1 MLEERMTG
9 LKREVVGY
17 AGLVESMVDKAIS
30 GLLQKRREVLAEVI
44 ERDEPRANALEIEM
58 DDLCTGLIA
67 QYEPKARDLRTI
79 LMVLKMSNDFE
90 RVGDHAVNIAESG
103 LYLMDRPP
111 VKPYIDIPRMAEV
124 TIKML
129 RDSITAFVSEDAGL
143 AKSVCERDSVVD
155 DLRIQ
160 ILRELITY
168 MASDPA
174 TIERAL
180 HLIRVSGN
188 LERIADLATN
198 ACEDVIF
205 MVEGRVIK
213 HHHYEESDD
222 RKKPPDAG
230 VAT

>member
-1 MLEERMTG
+1 MLEERITS
-9 LKREVVGY
+9 LKREIVEY
-17 AGLVESMVDKAIS
+17 AGLVEGMVNKS
-30 GLLQKRREVLAEVI
+30 VTGLLEKHREMLTEVI
-44 ERDEPRANALEIEM
+44 ERDEPRANSLEIEM
-58 DDLCTGLIA
+58 DDLCTALIA

-90 RVGDHAVNIAESG
+90 RMGDHAVNIAESG
-103 LYLMDRPP
+103 VYLMDRPP

-129 RDSITAFVSEDAGL
+129 RDSITAFVNEDAGL
-143 AKSVCERDSVVD
+143 AKSVCERDSIVD
-155 DLRIQ
+155 ELRIQ

-213 HHHYEESDD
+213 HHHFEESGG
-222 RKKPPDAG
+222 RP
-230 VAT
+230 T

>member
-1 MLEERMTG
+1 MLEERVTG
-9 LKREVVGY
+9 LKREIVEY
-17 AGLVESMVDKAIS
+17 AGLVEGMINKAVS
-30 GLLQKRREVLAEVI
+30 GLLEKRRDVLTEVI

-58 DDLCTGLIA
+58 DDRCTALIA

-79 LMVLKMSNDFE
+79 LMVLKMGNDFE
-90 RVGDHAVNIAESG
+90 RMGDHAVNIAESG

-129 RDSITAFVSEDAGL
+129 RDSITAFINEDAGL
-143 AKSVCERDSVVD
+143 AKSVCERDSIVD

-168 MASDPA
+168 MASDPT

-188 LERIADLATN
+188 LERIADLSTN

-213 HHHYEESDD
+213 HHHLEE
-222 RKKPPDAG
+222 PGAG
-230 VAT
+230 HAPGA

>member
-1 MLEERMTG
+1 MLEEKMTG
-9 LKREVVGY
+9 LKREIVEY
-17 AGLVESMVDKAIS
+17 AGLVEAMIDKAVT
-30 GLLQKRREVLAEVI
+30 GLLGKHRDVLTEVI
-44 ERDEPRANALEIEM
+44 ERDEPRANSLEIEM
-58 DDLCTGLIA
+58 DDLCTSLIA
-67 QYEPKARDLRTI
+67 KYGPKARDLRTI

-90 RVGDHAVNIAESG
+90 RMGDHAVNIAESG

-111 VKPYIDIPRMAEV
+111 VKPYIDIPRMAEA
-124 TIKML
+124 TIGML
-129 RDSITAFVSEDAGL
+129 RDSITAFVNEDAAL

-160 ILRELITY
+160 TLRELITY
-168 MASDPA
+168 MASDPS

-188 LERIADLATN
+188 LERIADLSTN

-213 HHHYEESDD
+213 HHHFEGSGCEGPS
-222 RKKPPDAG
+222 
-230 VAT
+230 AT

>member
-1 MLEERMTG
+1 MLEERMLS
-9 LKREVVGY
+9 LKREIVQY
-17 AGLVESMVDKAIS
+17 AGLVEAMIDKAIN
-30 GLLQKRREVLAEVI
+30 GLLQRRRDVLAEVI
-44 ERDEPRANALEIEM
+44 ERDEPRANTLEIEM
-58 DDLCTGLIA
+58 DNLCTALIA

-79 LMVLKMSNDFE
+79 LMVLKMSSDFE
-90 RVGDHAVNIAESG
+90 RMGDHAVNIAESG
-103 LYLMDRPP
+103 IYLMDHAP

-124 TIKML
+124 TIGML
-129 RDSITAFVSEDAGL
+129 RDSITAFVNEDAVL
-143 AKSVCERDSVVD
+143 AKSVCERDSIVD

-168 MASDPA
+168 MASDA
-174 TIERAL
+174 TTIERAL

-213 HHHYEESDD
+213 HHHFEEPGGDV
-222 RKKPPDAG
+222 PAE
-230 VAT
+230 

>member
-1 MLEERMTG
+1 MLEERMTA
-9 LKREVVGY
+9 LKREILGY
-17 AGLVESMVDKAIS
+17 AGLVEDMIEKAVT
-30 GLLQKRREVLAEVI
+30 GLLQKRHEMLTEVI
-44 ERDEPRANALEIEM
+44 EQYEPRANALEIEM
-58 DDLCTGLIA
+58 DDMCTALIA

-90 RVGDHAVNIAESG
+90 RMGDHAVNIAESG
-103 LYLMDRPP
+103 LYLMERPP
-111 VKPYIDIPRMAEV
+111 VKPYIDVPRMAEV

-129 RDSITAFVSEDAGL
+129 RDSITAFVNEDAVL
-143 AKSVCERDSVVD
+143 AKNVCERDSIVD

-160 ILRELITY
+160 LLRELITY
-168 MASDPA
+168 MASDPG

-213 HHHYEESDD
+213 HHHFEE
-222 RKKPPDAG
+222 PDG
-230 VAT
+230 PSTSN

>member
-9 LKREVVGY
+9 LKREIVEY
-17 AGLVESMVDKAIS
+17 AGLVESMIDNAVT
-30 GLLQKRREVLAEVI
+30 GLLEKRREMLTEVI
-44 ERDEPRANALEIEM
+44 ERDEPRANTLEIEM
-58 DDLCTGLIA
+58 DDLCTALIA

-90 RVGDHAVNIAESG
+90 RMGDHAVNIAESG
-103 LYLMDRPP
+103 IYLMDRPP
-111 VKPYIDIPRMAEV
+111 VKSHSDIRRMAEV

-129 RDSITAFVSEDAGL
+129 RDSITAFVNEDAGL
-143 AKSVCERDSVVD
+143 AKSVCERDSIVD

-160 ILRELITY
+160 ILRELIAY

-213 HHHYEESDD
+213 HHHFEAE
-222 RKKPPDAG
+222 R
-230 VAT
+230 

>member
-1 MLEERMTG
+1 MLEERITG
-9 LKREVVGY
+9 LKREIVEY
-17 AGLVESMVDKAIS
+17 AGLVEAMIEKAVS
-30 GLLQKRREVLAEVI
+30 GLLQRRREVLTDVI
-44 ERDEPRANALEIEM
+44 ERDEPKANALEIEM
-58 DDLCTGLIA
+58 DDMCTALIA

-90 RVGDHAVNIAESG
+90 RMGDHAVNIAESG
-103 LYLMDRPP
+103 LYLMERPP

-124 TIKML
+124 TKKML
-129 RDSITAFVSEDAGL
+129 RDSIAAFVNEDAVL

-155 DLRIQ
+155 ELRIQ

-168 MASDPA
+168 MTADPT

-213 HHHYEESDD
+213 HHHFEDE
-222 RKKPPDAG
+222 AG
-230 VAT
+230 A

>member
-1 MLEERMTG
+1 MLEERITS
-9 LKREVVGY
+9 LKREIVEY
-17 AGLVESMVDKAIS
+17 AGLVEGMVNKAVA
-30 GLLQKRREVLAEVI
+30 GLLEKHREVLTEVI
-44 ERDEPRANALEIEM
+44 ERDEPKANTLEIEM
-58 DDLCTGLIA
+58 DDLCTALIA

-90 RVGDHAVNIAESG
+90 RIGDHAVNIAESG

-111 VKPYIDIPRMAEV
+111 VKPYTDIPRMAEV
-124 TIKML
+124 TAKML
-129 RDSITAFVSEDAGL
+129 RDSITAFINEDAGL
-143 AKSVCERDSVVD
+143 AKSVCERDSIVD

-160 ILRELITY
+160 ILRELIAY

-213 HHHYEESDD
+213 HHHFEE
-222 RKKPPDAG
+222 PGAG
-230 VAT
+230 HSPGA

>member
-1 MLEERMTG
+1 MLEERITS
-9 LKREVVGY
+9 LKREIVEY
-17 AGLVESMVDKAIS
+17 AGLVEGMVNKS
-30 GLLQKRREVLAEVI
+30 VTGLLEKHREMLTEVI
-44 ERDEPRANALEIEM
+44 ERDEPRANSLEIEM
-58 DDLCTGLIA
+58 DDLCTALIA
-67 QYEPKARDLRTI
+67 QYEPKARDLRTV

-90 RVGDHAVNIAESG
+90 RMGDHAVNIAESG
-103 LYLMDRPP
+103 VYLMDRPP

-129 RDSITAFVSEDAGL
+129 RDSITAFVNEDAGL
-143 AKSVCERDSVVD
+143 AKSVCERDSIVD

-168 MASDPA
+168 MASDPT

-213 HHHYEESDD
+213 HHHFEESGG
-222 RKKPPDAG
+222 RP
-230 VAT
+230 T

>member
-1 MLEERMTG
+1 MLEERVTG
-9 LKREVVGY
+9 LKREIVEY
-17 AGLVESMVDKAIS
+17 AGLVEAMIDKAVT
-30 GLLQKRREVLAEVI
+30 GMLEKRRDLLTEVI

-58 DDLCTGLIA
+58 DDLCTSLIA

-90 RVGDHAVNIAESG
+90 RIGDHAVNIAESG

-111 VKPYIDIPRMAEV
+111 VKPYVDIPRMAEL
-124 TIKML
+124 TIRML
-129 RDSITAFVSEDAGL
+129 RDSITAFINEDAAL
-143 AKSVCERDSVVD
+143 AKSVCERDGMVD
-155 DLRIQ
+155 DLRVQ

-168 MASDPA
+168 MASDPT

-188 LERIADLATN
+188 LERIADLSTN
-198 ACEDVIF
+198 TCEDVIF

-213 HHHYEESDD
+213 HHHYEDSGEST
-222 RKKPPDAG
+222 
-230 VAT
+230 ATN